1 MRVSELLLA
10 RKARD
15 YAKERKSAM
24 DSSVDRVVALRDDRD
39 TGALG
44 DEVIK
49 MAQALILCTLPY
61 RPTEERQVVRSAR
74 LSDGSTLRVTFTA
87 GITGIGM
94 AYGNDHH
101 PLPHH
106 TPRLRG
112 TIPIRRQCHSSR
124 EISQTLHP
132 RRKSDPYRPVQPNL
146 ERPRRT
152 PHHRVTHP
160 RNLASNGTPPLSQT
174 SAPKTLPLVA

>member
-1 MRVSELLLA
+1 MSELLTA

-94 AYGNDHH
+94 AYGNDRH
-101 PLPHH
+101 L
-106 TPRLRG
+106 G
-112 TIPIRRQCHSSR
+112 AC
-124 EISQTLHP
+124 
-132 RRKSDPYRPVQPNL
+132 
-146 ERPRRT
+146 
-152 PHHRVTHP
+152 
-160 RNLASNGTPPLSQT
+160 
-174 SAPKTLPLVA
+174 